1 MSTDP
6 EKDQIENIE
15 IIPDFENEYVEPAP
29 KKKGCGCQNKN
40 KTNASP
46 DLESNRYN
54 WQKIGLIVLGLIV
67 AYLIF
72 VKKGKI
78 ELPKVEVPKA

>member
-15 IIPDFENEYVEPAP
+15 IIPDFENEQVEQAP
-29 KKKGCGCQNKN
+29 KKKGCGCQNK
-40 KTNASP
+40 TNASSP
-46 DLESNRYN
+46 ESNKYN
-54 WQKIGLIVLGLIV
+54 WQKIGLIVLGLIL
-67 AYLIF
+67 AYFVF

-78 ELPKVEVPKA
+78 VLPEVEVPKV

>member
-15 IIPDFENEYVEPAP
+15 IIPDFENEYVQPAP
-29 KKKGCGCQNKN
+29 KKKGCGCQNK
-40 KTNASP
+40 TNASSP
-46 DLESNRYN
+46 ENESNKYN
-54 WQKIGLIVLGLIV
+54 WQKIGLIVLGLIL
-67 AYLIF
+67 AYFIF

-78 ELPKVEVPKA
+78 VLPEVEVPKV